1 MQYAYARFHTNE
13 YRSMRIPFTLITL
26 FAFASVVFQQEAYSQ
41 QPSQKLPNVTGSYDL
56 WRAPNTRVVEM
67 QPAARPR
74 ELRKDLS
81 SDSYA
86 EVRRFAQTTVELP
99 GTTALALIDKGVL
112 VFEGVG
118 SGKGVTPQARFAS
131 YSMAKSVT
139 ALAVGEALCAGKI
152 KDLTDKAEDYAPQLK
167 GTPYG
172 ESAVRDLLM
181 MASGAKSGTIESQG
195 HPSPSVGRDIFFG
208 SKSIAEHFSQFK
220 DRDRTFGGVVR
231 SGTRFA
237 YKNLDTAALAFVIQG
252 AVGMPF
258 QRWTQQMIVE
268 KSGFA
273 NTSYWHVDKDDQPIN
288 FAFFNASLDDWVR
301 LTLRFREILRGE
313 SDEPCLKA
321 FLASGTRNLLPT
333 FHRAGCSGYGY
344 QIWTDC
350 PFGSRSTFWM
360 LGFGGQRIG
369 IDPVSDKI
377 LIAFAWSPEDQV
389 LTLFDNWN
397 RGK

>member
-1 MQYAYARFHTNE
+1 
-13 YRSMRIPFTLITL
+13 MRLSFILIFL
-26 FAFASVVFQQEAYSQ
+26 IACSPVAFQQGAQSQ
-41 QPSQKLPNVTGSYDL
+41 QNPQRLPNAKGSYDL

-67 QPAARPR
+67 RPAARTR

-81 SDSYA
+81 SDTYA

-99 GTTALALIDKGVL
+99 GTTALALVDKGVL
-112 VFEGVG
+112 VFEGFG
-118 SGKGVTPQARFAS
+118 LGKGVTPQARFAS
-131 YSMAKSVT
+131 YSMAKSIT
-139 ALAVGEALCAGKI
+139 ALAVGEALCTNKI
-152 KDLTDKAEDYAPQLK
+152 KDLADKAEDYALQLK

-195 HPSPSVGRDIFFG
+195 HPSSSAGRDIFFG

-237 YKNLDTAALAFVIQG
+237 YKNLDTTALAFVVQG
-252 AVGMPF
+252 AAGMPF
-258 QRWTQQMIVE
+258 QQWTQQMIVE

-273 NTSYWHVDKDDQPIN
+273 DSSYWHIDKDDQPIN
-288 FAFFNASLDDWVR
+288 YAFFNASLEDWVR

-313 SDEPCLKA
+313 TDEPCLKA
-321 FLASGTRNLLPT
+321 FLESGTRNLLPT
-333 FHRAGCSGYGY
+333 FHSAGCSGYGY

-350 PFGSRSTFWM
+350 PFGLRSTFWM
-360 LGFGGQRIG
+360 LGHGGQRIG
-369 IDPVSDKI
+369 IDPVSDKM

-389 LTLFDNWN
+389 LTLFNNWS